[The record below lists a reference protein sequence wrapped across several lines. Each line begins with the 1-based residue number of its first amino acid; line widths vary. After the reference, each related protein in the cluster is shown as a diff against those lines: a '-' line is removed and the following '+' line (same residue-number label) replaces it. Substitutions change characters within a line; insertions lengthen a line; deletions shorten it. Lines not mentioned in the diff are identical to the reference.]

1 MPPTSLTT
9 SPSLTSC
16 NGSSIRNDIDTGST
30 NKYWDKNAC
39 EDGYN
44 ETASLAAT
52 NMLKSRGPFQI
63 TVETRKDL
71 SFLSIYFSGCDK
83 VFRQGLQMEK
93 NLFNLHIICWY
104 NDSLF

>member
-1 MPPTSLTT
+1 MLTLYASFSSCRRSNCKTS
-9 SPSLTSC
+9 
-16 NGSSIRNDIDTGST
+16 NDVDTGST

-39 EDGYN
+39 ENGYN

-63 TVETRKDL
+63 TVEVRNDL

-83 VFRQGLQMEK
+83 VLRQGLQ
-93 NLFNLHIICWY
+93 II
-104 NDSLF
+104 